1 MLESKEVKMEE
12 KQFEKQSSVKVIRN
26 TKGEYSFEIKIYY
39 DDEKKPKEDV
49 VNYLKETMDL
59 LRSHFKR

>member
-1 MLESKEVKMEE
+1 MEE

>member
-1 MLESKEVKMEE
+1 MEE
-12 KQFEKQSSVKVIRN
+12 KQFEKQSSVKVTRN
-26 TKGEYSFEIKIYY
+26 AKGEYSFEIKIYY
-39 DDEKKPKEDV
+39 DNERKPKEDV

>member
-12 KQFEKQSSVKVIRN
+12 KQFEKQSSARVTRN
-26 TKGEYSFEIKIYY
+26 TKGEYSFEVKIYY
-39 DDEKKPKEDV
+39 DDEKRPKEDV
-49 VNYLKETMDL
+49 VNYLKETIDL